1 MEYKFSFDGKE
12 YCLNEEKLDYF
23 VNDEINPI
31 EDIDEKKVI
40 EILNNSDNVEFTKA
54 FFDLPCD
61 VCKEGVSE
69 KKKFF
74 DFLGFNFYIYTKNE
88 EYVISTLDKEYEGL
102 SFKRLMKSG
111 KVDNSYI
118 VMINVCKHCG
128 SYSIEIEEFEV

>member
-74 DFLGFNFYIYTKNE
+74 DFLGFNFYIYTKNNQ
-88 EYVISTLDKEYEGL
+88 YVVSTLEKEYEGM
-102 SFKRLMKSG
+102 SYNRLQRSG
-111 KVDNSYI
+111 KINGSYI
-118 VMINVCKHCG
+118 VLINVCRNCG